1 MMCMYVQL
9 VPLFKPSTVATNI
22 EAIHRNYPFSTVEPQ
37 NLGSAQKWSQAA
49 LHSICSICKLLT
61 VPPNSQYKDKTTLYS

>member
-1 MMCMYVQL
+1 MVYMYVQL
-9 VPLFKPSTVATNI
+9 VPLFEPSRVATNI

-49 LHSICSICKLLT
+49 SCSICSICKLLT
-61 VPPNSQYKDKTTLYS
+61 VPPNSQYKDKTTHYS